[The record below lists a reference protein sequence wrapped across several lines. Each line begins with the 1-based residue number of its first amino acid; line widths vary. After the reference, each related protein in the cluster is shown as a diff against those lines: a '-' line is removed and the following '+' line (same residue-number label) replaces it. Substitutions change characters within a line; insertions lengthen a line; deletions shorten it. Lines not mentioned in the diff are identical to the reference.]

1 MRVLTFF
8 VDGRP
13 VPKGRPRVFRR
24 VLPNGRWLTRTI
36 TPKRTLAWEN
46 VVRLVAQ
53 AECSRAGWEPEA
65 VPHEVDVVV
74 HRAARRGDA
83 DNFGK
88 AVLDALNGVAW
99 PDDKHVRRMSVEL
112 VDGQGTGV
120 RVTVRRA
127 A

>member
-1 MRVLTFF
+1 MKVLTFF

-13 VPKGRPRVFRR
+13 VPKGRPRVMRR
-24 VLPNGRWLTRTI
+24 ILPTGKWLTRTI
-36 TPKRTLAWEN
+36 TPKRTVAWEN

-53 AECSRAGWEPEA
+53 AECSRAGWTPEA

-88 AVLDALNGVAW
+88 AILDALNGVTW
-99 PDDKHVRRMSVEL
+99 PDDKHVRRVSIEI
-112 VDGQGTGV
+112 VDGQGAGV
-120 RVTVRRA
+120 RVTIRRA